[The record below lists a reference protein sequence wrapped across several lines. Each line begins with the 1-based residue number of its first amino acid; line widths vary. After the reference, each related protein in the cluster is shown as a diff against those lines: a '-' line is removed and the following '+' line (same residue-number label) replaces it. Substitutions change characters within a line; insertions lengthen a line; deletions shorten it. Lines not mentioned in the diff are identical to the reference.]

1 MRLLFHLS
9 GLSVASGKDREMKT
23 PKEFDYDLWIAEDG
37 RYMVRVKATR
47 EECAVSQAVF
57 RKLRAEEKKLRRE
70 MDMHK
75 SPRPCIE
82 DSPAKV
88 RLVSLD
94 YVSASDDDL
103 TAAWLIDPSD
113 FEQDLLLRESIHEL
127 RAQLTERQLEVFER
141 CMLGGMS
148 TYTLERWYKQ
158 QVRFRTA
165 ADREKEADALKA
177 SYSMPEMAHLL
188 GIQRDT
194 VYRILAKKDSTFEM
208 VVIAGQ
214 KRVTASSFEAWYQ
227 SQSHY
232 QKVVAVQEPVPL
244 EEEPA
249 ADEPTAG
256 LSDAENETAAEH
268 VQAKSVYRV
277 CDLQRALG
285 ISRKAVYRKIQ
296 AREIKT
302 MLVGKEYLIS
312 PAEFERITGG
322 DKDGNHHSQ
331 E

>member
-1 MRLLFHLS
+1 
-9 GLSVASGKDREMKT
+9 MKT

-103 TAAWLIDPSD
+103 TAARLIDPSD

-148 TYTLERWYKQ
+148 TYTLAKEKQVDHKAIWKSLDQIRKKFQKILERGSLN
-158 QVRFRTA
+158 A
-165 ADREKEADALKA
+165 
-177 SYSMPEMAHLL
+177 
-188 GIQRDT
+188 
-194 VYRILAKKDSTFEM
+194 
-208 VVIAGQ
+208 
-214 KRVTASSFEAWYQ
+214 
-227 SQSHY
+227 
-232 QKVVAVQEPVPL
+232 
-244 EEEPA
+244 
-249 ADEPTAG
+249 
-256 LSDAENETAAEH
+256 N
-268 VQAKSVYRV
+268 
-277 CDLQRALG
+277 
-285 ISRKAVYRKIQ
+285 
-296 AREIKT
+296 
-302 MLVGKEYLIS
+302 
-312 PAEFERITGG
+312 
-322 DKDGNHHSQ
+322 
-331 E
+331 

>member
-23 PKEFDYDLWIAEDG
+23 PKEFGYDLWIAEDG

-148 TYTLERWYKQ
+148 TYTLAKEKQVDHKAIWKSLDQIRKKFQKILERGSLN
-158 QVRFRTA
+158 A
-165 ADREKEADALKA
+165 
-177 SYSMPEMAHLL
+177 
-188 GIQRDT
+188 
-194 VYRILAKKDSTFEM
+194 
-208 VVIAGQ
+208 
-214 KRVTASSFEAWYQ
+214 
-227 SQSHY
+227 
-232 QKVVAVQEPVPL
+232 
-244 EEEPA
+244 
-249 ADEPTAG
+249 
-256 LSDAENETAAEH
+256 N
-268 VQAKSVYRV
+268 
-277 CDLQRALG
+277 
-285 ISRKAVYRKIQ
+285 
-296 AREIKT
+296 
-302 MLVGKEYLIS
+302 
-312 PAEFERITGG
+312 
-322 DKDGNHHSQ
+322 
-331 E
+331 